1 MKCWEERGCGRREC
15 EGFGR
20 ETDFCW
26 FRPERRCDRG
36 GEGLSFKE
44 RFLNHCVEC
53 QVFADLLSSLQKE
66 GSPALLGIL
75 KDIARRISMC
85 DSALEGA
92 PARLNW
98 FADKITQLYE
108 LSTLMLSS
116 LNVDRVLYI
125 ILTAVTSG
133 QALGLNRAFLFTID
147 ESEGALKGKMAVGP
161 LDLSEAS
168 RIWSELSERQL
179 TIQEIVEEYERHPPT
194 EQNKAINEIIQR
206 VSIPLDRTDSI
217 LVRSVVEKVSFNNIP
232 VEQCADIEREF
243 LRELKSTMITV
254 VPLVAREK
262 AIGALMVDNFVT
274 NQPVSEEDLEL
285 LKLYANYA
293 ALAIVNASLYESLER
308 KVRELEEAQ
317 ETLRQKER
325 QLIESEKF
333 AAMGK
338 MAASIA
344 HEIKNPLVSIGGFA
358 RLVYRKVEDSM
369 IKESLQII
377 INETMR
383 LENLLQNILSF
394 SRPPE
399 PKLELKDLNELVR
412 QVIPIVQQEVAN
424 LENEIKIEVDI
435 HPGRLMVWFDEAQI
449 KQVLLNLCKNAIQ
462 AMPEGGTLSLR
473 TGVKGG
479 FAQISVSDT
488 GVGIPKEH
496 LNSLFTPFFTTKSTG
511 TGLGLSVAK
520 QVVVKHGGFIDVES
534 EENVGST
541 FTINLPIERVE
552 DEG

>member
-243 LRELKSTMITV
+243 LRELRALTERYGALLIFDEVITGFRV
-254 VPLVAREK
+254 APGGAQEYYGVIPDLTALAKILAGGLPGGAVAGRADIMELLEIKDDKEWMLTRKMYHPGTYNANPLSAAAGIATLRIVKTGEPCQRANELAAKLRKGMNEVIDSHGLKNWCVYGEFSAFRYLINHDCDLRGKCDYGACKLPYEKLKGANDPVIAQALRCAMLLNGVDAPLVGGMTTA
-262 AIGALMVDNFVT
+262 AHT
-274 NQPVSEEDLEL
+274 EED
-285 LKLYANYA
+285 
-293 ALAIVNASLYESLER
+293 
-308 KVRELEEAQ
+308 
-317 ETLRQKER
+317 
-325 QLIESEKF
+325 
-333 AAMGK
+333 
-338 MAASIA
+338 
-344 HEIKNPLVSIGGFA
+344 
-358 RLVYRKVEDSM
+358 
-369 IKESLQII
+369 
-377 INETMR
+377 
-383 LENLLQNILSF
+383 
-394 SRPPE
+394 
-399 PKLELKDLNELVR
+399 
-412 QVIPIVQQEVAN
+412 
-424 LENEIKIEVDI
+424 
-435 HPGRLMVWFDEAQI
+435 
-449 KQVLLNLCKNAIQ
+449 
-462 AMPEGGTLSLR
+462 
-473 TGVKGG
+473 
-479 FAQISVSDT
+479 
-488 GVGIPKEH
+488 
-496 LNSLFTPFFTTKSTG
+496 
-511 TGLGLSVAK
+511 
-520 QVVVKHGGFIDVES
+520 
-534 EENVGST
+534 
-541 FTINLPIERVE
+541 IERTCE
-552 DEG
+552 AFDKSIEMLKRSGLI